1 MDTLNSSV
9 NAALIQSCNSL
20 IPHRGWISPVREW
33 HRLLDVGE
41 IHILKVSFLCY
52 NVSVQFFVYWR
63 PGWLLYV
70 HFDTESYY
78 EEDEIVGDGDGRGYG
93 AVDYGLL

>member
-1 MDTLNSSV
+1 M
-9 NAALIQSCNSL
+9 
-20 IPHRGWISPVREW
+20 RPVREW
-33 HRLLDVGE
+33 HRFLYVGE

-52 NVSVQFFVYWR
+52 NVSVQFFVCWR
-63 PGWLLYV
+63 PGLAALGL
-70 HFDTESYY
+70 FDTESYH